1 MRNGSSCSHVT
12 GRFVLFQQRVLVR
25 RLRGVARDGGTA
37 LPRGEP
43 SLPSGA
49 AEAAALCAQPPALRV
64 LPREL
69 RVSQQEEETHCRAA
83 EAIPVPL
90 LSSAGGRALQ
100 RSPAPEGR
108 ARRYTRPRLSGKSRR
123 ISLQK
128 GGRAEEAEDVPS
140 ALLCERLKPVPL
152 RRSVCCKA
160 ET

>member
-1 MRNGSSCSHVT
+1 M
-12 GRFVLFQQRVLVR
+12 
-25 RLRGVARDGGTA
+25 
-37 LPRGEP
+37 
-43 SLPSGA
+43 PSGA
-49 AEAAALCAQPPALRV
+49 AEAAALCGS
-64 LPREL
+64 PRPCASSL
-69 RVSQQEEETHCRAA
+69 GSSACPSRRKKRAVVQLKPSA
-83 EAIPVPL
+83 VRIPVPR

-100 RSPAPEGR
+100 RSPAPEGC
-108 ARRYTRPRLSGKSRR
+108 AGRYTHPRLSGKSRR